1 MKKNICTMVMSLI
14 MVLCLFIMSGCS
26 STGQEIDSESG
37 TKTTE
42 NSQQASDNLDS
53 KMPEYRLI
61 AAHVSTEKHSFHI
74 GMMEF
79 KKQVEEKSNGRIEIE
94 VHPNGELGGNEDE
107 LVQKMATGT
116 VDVIISAPSFMAQ
129 SVSEVDLLSVPY
141 LFQDVDH
148 WEKVM
153 DGDVGKEMSK
163 IVEEK
168 SGMFHVLGYFKDGVR
183 SMYTIK
189 PVHSMDDMKDLKF
202 RIQNS
207 PTQVAFWT
215 ELGVQP
221 TFVAFNEIY
230 QALQN
235 GVIDGAE
242 NSYSQ
247 IYQQKHYEVCKNVTE
262 TEHDVATRFFL
273 ISKSKYDSMPSDLQ
287 AIIDESAE
295 IAVKKQREEDAEMS
309 NECKQMMID
318 AGVNFIQLEK
328 QPLIEKT
335 EHIREDAAHKLGL
348 DAMLK
353 TINSLK
359 K

>member
-1 MKKNICTMVMSLI
+1 MKKRFHALLLTAAMLVGTLAMT
-14 MVLCLFIMSGCS
+14 GCNSAANNPAGTSTAQPGNS
-26 STGQEIDSESG
+26 STPQ
-37 TKTTE
+37 
-42 NSQQASDNLDS
+42 NNNAAQA
-53 KMPEYRLI
+53 EYTLI
-61 AAHVSTEKHSFHI
+61 AAHVSTEEHSFHT

-79 KKQVEEKSNGRIEIE
+79 KKQVEEKSGGRIAVEI
-94 VHPNGELGGNEDE
+94 HANGELGGNEDE
-107 LVQKMATGT
+107 LVQKMATNT

-129 SVSEVDLLSVPY
+129 SVAEADLLSLPY
-141 LFQDVDH
+141 LFQDVVH
-148 WEKVM
+148 WEKTM
-153 DGDVGKEMSK
+153 DGEVGQTISQL
-163 IVEEK
+163 VEEK

-183 SMYTIK
+183 SMYTVN
-189 PVHSMDDMKDLKF
+189 PVESMDDMKDLKF

-230 QALQN
+230 QGLQN
-235 GVIDGAE
+235 KVIDGAE

-273 ISKSKYDSMPSDLQ
+273 ISKAKYDAMPDDLK
-287 AIIDESAE
+287 AVIDESAAL
-295 IAVKKQREEDAEMS
+295 AVTAQREADAAMNDEY
-309 NECKQMMID
+309 KQLMMD
-318 AGVNFIQLEK
+318 AGVNFIQIDK
-328 QPLIEKT
+328 TPLIEKT
-335 EHIREDAAHKLGL
+335 ESVRQDAAKGMGL
-348 DAMLK
+348 EDMLN